1 MAEKKIMVAKLDTYT
16 PSDLLLKDQGEW
28 TRTDE
33 GFKYVSNPNSVFDVS
48 VETPLGVAQGP
59 EYPSTESLAAP
70 TTATSFGAF
79 IGSVMPATYNIT
91 VTPKSGDFTLEDLE
105 VLLPSV
111 GSTYEDHITTLTT
124 GLTFQEVLDVGLD
137 NFTDTLGVEFVYNFL
152 DTEYENLLVG
162 QDNHNVIPNIN
173 VVMSEAENIYTE
185 EENLLNSTTAN
196 ILEDNLEA
204 SDTFERFSN
213 QLVVNNEKIKEYSG
227 NKGLFPMYCEI
238 NIPSTPGEHLI
249 GDAISVSQTECLLSR
264 DIHGATDSLPQTVLV
279 EMLAYSYM
287 YYDSN
292 GLLATTNADAPSKTV
307 LLEDWIQN
315 DAPSWYAGIPLPADW
330 AFTGPLT
337 PSALMS
343 LGLVAIDGVGGVDDA
358 IVILEDQISSI
369 LNDKARTYQQ
379 LLDGEEAYSESIMYK
394 VVKHLGKGL
403 DNPIQTFYFN
413 KTGELV
419 SEFGDEEKVSLVDTQ
434 VKYDQEYTYS
444 AIAYQAIVGTRHS
457 YGEFEF
463 LTKENNLDRVDEAT
477 SKVTVTP
484 FLKIV
489 EMPLFEVTGK
499 ILSNPPLP
507 PELGF
512 VPYKGQT
519 DKLLFHLNT
528 NQGSQDMVPI
538 TLNSTEASDI
548 DMIAV
553 NQKRND
559 GLITFET
566 DDNNKAYEIYRLTE
580 PPIVYED
587 FNNNLIASVS
597 TIGDGTTSLLEAGSA
612 NIVIQHTTNKKYYYM
627 FRSVDVHGTPSNPS
641 EVYEIELYNDGG
653 AGYPI
658 IRKFE
663 FGSINPKVPSK
674 EARKLIQIVPRMSQ
688 AYFNAEASGI
698 EGTTS
703 IGGKKEIYLGLED
716 ESLFAAENKYG
727 VTKGKRFKIR
737 LTSKFTGKK
746 VDINIDFNTNRVES
760 ETD

>member
-1 MAEKKIMVAKLDTYT
+1 MSEKKIMVANLDTDA
-16 PSDLLLKDQGEW
+16 PIDLLLKDQGEW
-28 TRTDE
+28 IRTDS
-33 GFKYVSNPNSVFDVS
+33 GFNYTVNPSPIFNVS
-48 VETPLGVAQGP
+48 VETPLLPIAIG
-59 EYPSTESLAAP
+59 AP
-70 TTATSFGAF
+70 A
-79 IGSVMPATYNIT
+79 IPVVYDIT
-91 VTPKSGDFTLEDLE
+91 VTPKSLAISSEDKLI
-105 VLLPSV
+105 LNSLPGNV
-111 GSTYEDHITTLTT
+111 YEDHITTLTT
-124 GLTFQEVLDVGLD
+124 GLTFQEALDVGLD

-152 DTEYENLLVG
+152 DTEYENLLAPVS
-162 QDNHNVIPNIN
+162 DHNVIPNIN
-173 VVMSEAENIYTE
+173 VVMSETESVFTE

-196 ILEDNLEA
+196 MLEDNLEV
-204 SDTFERFSN
+204 SNTFGGLSN
-213 QLVVNNEKIKEYSG
+213 QIVANNEKAKEYES
-227 NKGLFPMYCEI
+227 NKGLFPMYCQI
-238 NIPSTPGEHLI
+238 NIPSPPGEHII
-249 GDAISVSQTECLLSR
+249 GDAIGVAQAEHLIAR
-264 DIHGATDSLPQTVLV
+264 DIHGATDTAPQTVV
-279 EMLAYSYM
+279 GDALAYSYM
-287 YYDSN
+287 YYDSD
-292 GLLATTNADAPSKTV
+292 GSKVVINADAFSKSV
-307 LLEDWIQN
+307 LLEEWILN
-315 DAPSWYAGIPLPADW
+315 DAPSWYAGLPLPDDW
-330 AFTGPLT
+330 SFVASTEASRISTGDVTGTGL
-337 PSALMS
+337 
-343 LGLVAIDGVGGVDDA
+343 LVADVIA
-358 IVILEDQISSI
+358 ILEDQISFI

-379 LLDGEEAYSESIMYK
+379 LINGEQAYSESIMYK

-403 DNPIQTFYFN
+403 DNPVQTFYFN

-419 SEFGDEEKVSLVDTQ
+419 SEFGTDEKVSLVDTQ

-463 LTKENNLDRVDEAT
+463 STDEVINNFTGEAIEGDKAT
-477 SKVTVTP
+477 SRVTVTP
-484 FLKIV
+484 FMKIV

-512 VPYKGQT
+512 VPYRGQT

-597 TIGDGTTSLLEAGSA
+597 TVGDGTTSLLEAGSA

-627 FRSVDVHGTPSNPS
+627 FRSIDVHGTPSNPS

-663 FGSINPKVPSK
+663 FGSISPKMPSK
-674 EARKLIQIVPRMSQ
+674 EARKLIQIGPRMSQ

-698 EGTTS
+698 DSTTN
-703 IGGKKEIYLGLED
+703 IGGKPEISLGLED
-716 ESLFAAENKYG
+716 ESLFAATSGYG
-727 VTKGKRFKIR
+727 VKTGKKFKIR

>member
-1 MAEKKIMVAKLDTYT
+1 MSEKKIMVANLDTDA
-16 PSDLLLKDQGEW
+16 PIDLLLKDQGEW
-28 TRTDE
+28 IRTDS
-33 GFKYVSNPNSVFDVS
+33 GFNYTVNPSPIFNVS
-48 VETPLGVAQGP
+48 VETPLLPIAIG
-59 EYPSTESLAAP
+59 AP
-70 TTATSFGAF
+70 A
-79 IGSVMPATYNIT
+79 IPVVYDIT
-91 VTPKSGDFTLEDLE
+91 VTPKSGEFTPEEESILNS
-105 VLLPSV
+105 LPGNV
-111 GSTYEDHITTLTT
+111 YEDHITTLTT
-124 GLTFQEVLDVGLD
+124 GLTFQEALDVGLD

-152 DTEYENLLVG
+152 DTEYENLLAPVS
-162 QDNHNVIPNIN
+162 DHNVIPNIN
-173 VVMSEAENIYTE
+173 VVMSETESVFTE

-196 ILEDNLEA
+196 MLEDNLEV
-204 SDTFERFSN
+204 SNTFGGLSN
-213 QLVVNNEKIKEYSG
+213 QIVANNEKAKEYES
-227 NKGLFPMYCEI
+227 NKGLFPMYCQI
-238 NIPSTPGEHLI
+238 NIPSPPGEHII
-249 GDAISVSQTECLLSR
+249 GDAIGVAQAEHLIAR
-264 DIHGATDSLPQTVLV
+264 DIHGATDTAPQTVV
-279 EMLAYSYM
+279 GDALAYSYM
-287 YYDSN
+287 YYDSD
-292 GLLATTNADAPSKTV
+292 GSKVVINADAFSKSV
-307 LLEDWIQN
+307 LLEEWILN
-315 DAPSWYAGIPLPADW
+315 DAPSWYAGLPLPDDW
-330 AFTGPLT
+330 SFVASTEASRISTGDVTGTGL
-337 PSALMS
+337 
-343 LGLVAIDGVGGVDDA
+343 LVADVIA
-358 IVILEDQISSI
+358 ILEDQISFI

-379 LLDGEEAYSESIMYK
+379 LINGEQAYSESIMYK

-403 DNPIQTFYFN
+403 DNPVQTFYFN

-419 SEFGDEEKVSLVDTQ
+419 SEFGTDEKVSLVDTQ

-463 LTKENNLDRVDEAT
+463 STDEVINNFTGEAIEGDKAT
-477 SKVTVTP
+477 SRVTVTP
-484 FLKIV
+484 FMKIV

-512 VPYKGQT
+512 VPYRGQT

-597 TIGDGTTSLLEAGSA
+597 TVGDGTTSLLEAGSA

-627 FRSVDVHGTPSNPS
+627 FRSIDVHGTPSNPS

-663 FGSINPKVPSK
+663 FGSISPKMPSK

-698 EGTTS
+698 DSTTN
-703 IGGKKEIYLGLED
+703 IGGKPEISLGLED
-716 ESLFAAENKYG
+716 ESLFAATSGYG
-727 VTKGKRFKIR
+727 VKTGK
-737 LTSKFTGKK
+737 KFTGKK

>member
-1 MAEKKIMVAKLDTYT
+1 MSEKKIMVANLDTDA
-16 PSDLLLKDQGEW
+16 PIDLLLKDQGEW
-28 TRTDE
+28 IRTDS
-33 GFKYVSNPNSVFDVS
+33 GFNYTVNPSPIFNVS
-48 VETPLGVAQGP
+48 VETPLLPIAIG
-59 EYPSTESLAAP
+59 AP
-70 TTATSFGAF
+70 A
-79 IGSVMPATYNIT
+79 IPVVYDIT
-91 VTPKSGDFTLEDLE
+91 VTPKSLAISSEDKLI
-105 VLLPSV
+105 LNSLPGNV
-111 GSTYEDHITTLTT
+111 YEDHITTLTT
-124 GLTFQEVLDVGLD
+124 GLTFQEALDVGLD

-152 DTEYENLLVG
+152 DTEYENLLAPVS
-162 QDNHNVIPNIN
+162 DHNVIPNIN
-173 VVMSEAENIYTE
+173 VVMSETESVFTE

-196 ILEDNLEA
+196 MLEDNLEV
-204 SDTFERFSN
+204 SNTFGGLSN
-213 QLVVNNEKIKEYSG
+213 QIVANNEKAKEYES
-227 NKGLFPMYCEI
+227 NKGLFPMYCQI
-238 NIPSTPGEHLI
+238 NIPSPPGEHII
-249 GDAISVSQTECLLSR
+249 GDAIGVAQAEHLIAR
-264 DIHGATDSLPQTVLV
+264 DIHGATDTAPQTVV
-279 EMLAYSYM
+279 GDALAYSYM
-287 YYDSN
+287 YYDSD
-292 GLLATTNADAPSKTV
+292 GSKVVINADAFSKSV
-307 LLEDWIQN
+307 LLEEWILN
-315 DAPSWYAGIPLPADW
+315 DAPSWYAGLPLPDDW
-330 AFTGPLT
+330 SFVASTEASRISTGDVTGTGL
-337 PSALMS
+337 
-343 LGLVAIDGVGGVDDA
+343 LVADVIA
-358 IVILEDQISSI
+358 ILEDQISFI

-379 LLDGEEAYSESIMYK
+379 LINGEQAYSESIMYK

-403 DNPIQTFYFN
+403 DNPVQTFYFN

-419 SEFGDEEKVSLVDTQ
+419 SEFGTDEKVSLVDTQ

-463 LTKENNLDRVDEAT
+463 STDEVINNFTGEAIEGDKAT
-477 SKVTVTP
+477 SRVTVTP
-484 FLKIV
+484 FMKIV
-489 EMPLFEVTGK
+489 EMRLFEVTGQ

-512 VPYKGQT
+512 VPYRGQT

-597 TIGDGTTSLLEAGSA
+597 TVGDGTTSLLEAGSA

-627 FRSVDVHGTPSNPS
+627 FRSIDVHGTPSNPS

-663 FGSINPKVPSK
+663 FGSISPKMPSK

-698 EGTTS
+698 DSTTN
-703 IGGKKEIYLGLED
+703 IGGKPEISLGLED
-716 ESLFAAENKYG
+716 ESLFAATSGYG
-727 VTKGKRFKIR
+727 VKTGKKFKIR

>member
-1 MAEKKIMVAKLDTYT
+1 MSEKKIMVANLDTDA
-16 PSDLLLKDQGEW
+16 PIDLLLKDQGEW
-28 TRTDE
+28 IRTDS
-33 GFKYVSNPNSVFDVS
+33 GFSYTVNPSPIFNVS
-48 VETPLGVAQGP
+48 VETPLLPIAIG
-59 EYPSTESLAAP
+59 AP
-70 TTATSFGAF
+70 A
-79 IGSVMPATYNIT
+79 IPVVYDIT
-91 VTPKSGDFTLEDLE
+91 VTPKSLAISSEDKLI
-105 VLLPSV
+105 LNSLPGNV
-111 GSTYEDHITTLTT
+111 YEDHITTLTT
-124 GLTFQEVLDVGLD
+124 GLTFQEALDVGLD

-152 DTEYENLLVG
+152 DTEYENLLAPVS
-162 QDNHNVIPNIN
+162 DHNVIPNIN
-173 VVMSEAENIYTE
+173 VVMSETESVFTE

-196 ILEDNLEA
+196 MLEDNLEV
-204 SDTFERFSN
+204 SNTFGGLSN
-213 QLVVNNEKIKEYSG
+213 QIVANNEKAKEYES
-227 NKGLFPMYCEI
+227 NKGLFPMYCQI
-238 NIPSTPGEHLI
+238 NIPSPPGEHII
-249 GDAISVSQTECLLSR
+249 GDAIGVAQAEHLIAR
-264 DIHGATDSLPQTVLV
+264 DIHGATDTAPQTVV
-279 EMLAYSYM
+279 GDALAYSYM
-287 YYDSN
+287 YYDSD
-292 GLLATTNADAPSKTV
+292 GSKVVINADAFSKSV
-307 LLEDWIQN
+307 LLEEWILN
-315 DAPSWYAGIPLPADW
+315 DAPSWYAGLPLPDDW
-330 AFTGPLT
+330 SFVASTEASRISTGDVTGTGL
-337 PSALMS
+337 
-343 LGLVAIDGVGGVDDA
+343 LVADVIA
-358 IVILEDQISSI
+358 ILEDQISFI

-379 LLDGEEAYSESIMYK
+379 LINGEQAYSESIMYK

-403 DNPIQTFYFN
+403 DNPVQTFYFN

-419 SEFGDEEKVSLVDTQ
+419 SEFGTDEKVSLVDTQ

-463 LTKENNLDRVDEAT
+463 STDEVINNFTGEAIEGDKAT
-477 SKVTVTP
+477 SRVTVTP
-484 FLKIV
+484 FMKIV

-512 VPYKGQT
+512 VPYRGQT

-597 TIGDGTTSLLEAGSA
+597 TVGDGTTSLLEAGSA

-627 FRSVDVHGTPSNPS
+627 FRSIDVHGTPSNPS

-663 FGSINPKVPSK
+663 FGSISPKVPSK

-688 AYFNAEASGI
+688 AYLNAEASGI
-698 EGTTS
+698 DGTTS
-703 IGGKKEIYLGLED
+703 IGGKTEISLGLED
-716 ESLFAAENKYG
+716 ESLFAATSGYG
-727 VTKGKRFKIR
+727 VKTGKKFKIR

-746 VDINIDFNTNRVES
+746 VDINIDFNTNRVQS

>member
-33 GFKYVSNPNSVFDVS
+33 GFKYVSNPNSIFNVS
-48 VETPLGVAQGP
+48 VET
-59 EYPSTESLAAP
+59 SLLPIAIGAP
-70 TTATSFGAF
+70 ALPIA
-79 IGSVMPATYNIT
+79 YDIT
-91 VTPKSGDFTLEDLE
+91 VTPKSGGFTPEEESILNS
-105 VLLPSV
+105 LPGNV
-111 GSTYEDHITTLTT
+111 YEDHITTLTT

-152 DTEYENLLVG
+152 DTEYENLLAG
-162 QDNHNVIPNIN
+162 LDDHNVIPNIN

-249 GDAISVSQTECLLSR
+249 GDAISVSQTEGLLSR
-264 DIHGATDSLPQTVLV
+264 DIHGATDSLPQTVLEEV
-279 EMLAYSYM
+279 LAYSYM
-287 YYDSN
+287 YYDSD

-330 AFTGPLT
+330 TFVGPNDT
-337 PSALMS
+337 TAAGIS
-343 LGLVAIDGVGGVDDA
+343 LGLVRNDEGLRFVDDA
-358 IVILEDQISSI
+358 IVILEDQISFI

-403 DNPIQTFYFN
+403 DNPIQTSYFN

-463 LTKENNLDRVDEAT
+463 TTEEVTAGQVSRANYAT

-641 EVYEIELYNDGG
+641 EVYEIEPYNDGG

-698 EGTTS
+698 DGTTS
-703 IGGKKEIYLGLED
+703 IGAEKEIYLGLED
-716 ESLFAAENKYG
+716 ESLFTAENKYG

-746 VDINIDFNTNRVES
+746 VDINIDFNTNRVQS
-760 ETD
+760 ETDSA

>member
-1 MAEKKIMVAKLDTYT
+1 MAEKKIMVANLDTDA
-16 PSDLLLKDQGEW
+16 PIDLLLKDQGEW
-28 TRTDE
+28 IRTDS
-33 GFKYVSNPNSVFDVS
+33 GFNYTVNPSPIFNVS
-48 VETPLGVAQGP
+48 VETPLLPIAIG
-59 EYPSTESLAAP
+59 AP
-70 TTATSFGAF
+70 A
-79 IGSVMPATYNIT
+79 IPVVYDIT

-105 VLLPSV
+105 VLLPLV

-124 GLTFQEVLDVGLD
+124 GLTFQEALDVGID
-137 NFTDTLGVEFVYNFL
+137 NYTDTLGVEFVYNFL
-152 DTEYENLLVG
+152 DTEYENLLAG
-162 QDNHNVIPNIN
+162 LDDHNVIPNIN
-173 VVMSEAENIYTE
+173 VVMSETESVFTE

-264 DIHGATDSLPQTVLV
+264 DIHGASDTEPQTVLEEV
-279 EMLAYSYM
+279 LAYSYM
-287 YYDSN
+287 YYDSD
-292 GLLATTNADAPSKTV
+292 GLQITTNADALSKTV
-307 LLEDWIQN
+307 LLEDWILN
-315 DAPSWYAGIPLPADW
+315 DAPSWYAGISLPDYW
-330 AFTGPLT
+330 TFVGPNDT
-337 PSALMS
+337 TVAGIS
-343 LGLVAIDGVGGVDDA
+343 LGLVRNDEGLRFVDDA
-358 IVILEDQISSI
+358 IVILEDQISFV

-394 VVKHLGKGL
+394 VVKHLGKGTN
-403 DNPIQTFYFN
+403 NPIQTFYFN

-419 SEFGDEEKVSLVDTQ
+419 SEFGAEEGVSLVDTQ

-463 LTKENNLDRVDEAT
+463 TTEEVTAGQVSRANYAT

-484 FLKIV
+484 FMKIV

-512 VPYKGQT
+512 VPYRGQT

-597 TIGDGTTSLLEAGSA
+597 TVGDGTTSLLEAGSA

-627 FRSVDVHGTPSNPS
+627 FRSIDVHGTPSNPS

-663 FGSINPKVPSK
+663 FGSISPKVPSK

-698 EGTTS
+698 DSTTS
-703 IGGKKEIYLGLED
+703 IGGKPEISLGLED
-716 ESLFAAENKYG
+716 KALFAATSGYG
-727 VTKGKRFKIR
+727 VKTGKKFKIR

>member
-1 MAEKKIMVAKLDTYT
+1 MSEKKIMVANLDTDA
-16 PSDLLLKDQGEW
+16 PIDLLLKDQGEW
-28 TRTDE
+28 IRTDS
-33 GFKYVSNPNSVFDVS
+33 GFNYTVNPSPIFNVS
-48 VETPLGVAQGP
+48 VETPLLPIAIG
-59 EYPSTESLAAP
+59 AP
-70 TTATSFGAF
+70 A
-79 IGSVMPATYNIT
+79 IPVVYDIT
-91 VTPKSGDFTLEDLE
+91 VTPKSLAISSEDKLI
-105 VLLPSV
+105 LNSLPGNV
-111 GSTYEDHITTLTT
+111 YEDHITTLTT
-124 GLTFQEVLDVGLD
+124 GLTFQEALDVGLD

-152 DTEYENLLVG
+152 DTEYENLLAPVS
-162 QDNHNVIPNIN
+162 DHNVIPNIN
-173 VVMSEAENIYTE
+173 VVMSETESVFTE

-196 ILEDNLEA
+196 MLEDNLEV
-204 SDTFERFSN
+204 SNTFGGLSN
-213 QLVVNNEKIKEYSG
+213 QIVANNEKAKEYES
-227 NKGLFPMYCEI
+227 NKGLFPMYCQI
-238 NIPSTPGEHLI
+238 NIPSPPGEHII
-249 GDAISVSQTECLLSR
+249 GDAIGVAQAEHLIAR
-264 DIHGATDSLPQTVLV
+264 DIHGATDTAPQTVV
-279 EMLAYSYM
+279 GDALAYSYM
-287 YYDSN
+287 YYDSD
-292 GLLATTNADAPSKTV
+292 GSKVVINADAFSKSV
-307 LLEDWIQN
+307 LLEEWILN
-315 DAPSWYAGIPLPADW
+315 DAPSWYAGLPLPDDW
-330 AFTGPLT
+330 SFVASTEASRISTGDVTGTGL
-337 PSALMS
+337 
-343 LGLVAIDGVGGVDDA
+343 LVADVIA
-358 IVILEDQISSI
+358 ILEDQISFI

-379 LLDGEEAYSESIMYK
+379 LINGEQAYSESIMYK

-403 DNPIQTFYFN
+403 DNPVQTFYFN

-419 SEFGDEEKVSLVDTQ
+419 SEFGTDEKVSLVDTQ

-463 LTKENNLDRVDEAT
+463 STDEVINNFTGEAIEGDKAT
-477 SKVTVTP
+477 SRVTVTP
-484 FLKIV
+484 FMKIV

-512 VPYKGQT
+512 VPYRGQT

-597 TIGDGTTSLLEAGSA
+597 TVGDGTTSLLEAGSA

-627 FRSVDVHGTPSNPS
+627 FRSIDVHGTPSNPS

-663 FGSINPKVPSK
+663 FGSISPKMPSK

-698 EGTTS
+698 DSTTN
-703 IGGKKEIYLGLED
+703 IGGKPEISLGLED
-716 ESLFAAENKYG
+716 ESLFAATSGYG
-727 VTKGKRFKIR
+727 VKTGKKFKIR